1 MPLAYGSALS
11 EALSPKENA
20 MALRRWW
27 FHCLVLVCL
36 AGVGR
41 VSPAV
46 AEEIVIGGQCDRTGP
61 TKPGGIQLCQGIL
74 DYVKLV
80 NKQDTIKGHTLRYI
94 EVEHGYKVDR
104 GVEAY
109 ERLKREGAVA
119 VFDYGTPIVYA
130 LAPRHMADKIPGL
143 TPGFGRADSAD
154 GGRYP
159 YIFLMAASYWSQL
172 GAVMQYLKDTGGAKK
187 GTKIAYLFYDN
198 PAGREPLAVFNRI
211 CALEG
216 YECRDFA
223 VPAPGVEMAS
233 QVLDITRRMRADW
246 VVGHLFGNAPAVSIR
261 EFKKHGFPLH
271 RVVSLFAGAGEEDM
285 KVAGWDTAQG
295 YLGIHLTGVGRDFP
309 VFQDILSMYQAENQE
324 VPEYVGGVYY
334 NFGVLAAALMV
345 EGIRLAI
352 EQEGPPVTGEKVKK
366 GYEHMK
372 DFTLGGF
379 LPSLTVT
386 PENHEGGGWV
396 RIYQTTGEQLVP
408 VTDWFRGYRNL
419 VLDEVKKAGQ
429 AEEKK

>member
-211 CALEG
+211 CA
-216 YECRDFA
+216 
-223 VPAPGVEMAS
+223 
-233 QVLDITRRMRADW
+233 
-246 VVGHLFGNAPAVSIR
+246 FGNAPAVSIR